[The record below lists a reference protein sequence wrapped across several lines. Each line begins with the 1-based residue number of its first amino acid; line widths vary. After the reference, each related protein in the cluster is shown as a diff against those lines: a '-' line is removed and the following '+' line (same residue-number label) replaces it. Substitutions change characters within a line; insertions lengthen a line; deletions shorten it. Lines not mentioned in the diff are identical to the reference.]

1 MKFRLVDRITSWQP
15 HERIT
20 GLKAV
25 SFEEY
30 SLKDA
35 FGDEPRLPEL
45 LLLESLLQ
53 LGNWLILLSSGFQT
67 MATVVRIGEV
77 RFHGALRP
85 GGVVRMEVTMARQRD
100 DGFELNGEG
109 RVDGRL
115 IISGT
120 GCLAAPLPT
129 SAYRD
134 PDDLRVLF
142 SEIHQPDS
150 ATATA

>member
-1 MKFRLVDRITSWQP
+1 MKFRFVDRITSWQP

-30 SLKDA
+30 SLKEA
-35 FGDEPRLPEL
+35 FGDEPRLPEM

-53 LGNWLILLSSGFQT
+53 LGNWLILLSSDFTRMG
-67 MATVVRIGEV
+67 TVIRLNEIQ
-77 RFHGALRP
+77 FHDAVRP
-85 GGVVRMEVTMARQRD
+85 GGVVRMEVAVVRQHEDGIEMA
-100 DGFELNGEG
+100 GEG

-115 IISGT
+115 VISG
-120 GCLAAPLPT
+120 GCLAVKLA
-129 SAYRD
+129 AADYFN

-142 SEIHQPDS
+142 SEIHQPETPP
-150 ATATA
+150 A